1 MKIMLLGDTHGNTKF
16 ITNVAIPAAESAGAD
31 WIYQV
36 GDFGY
41 WEHTD
46 EGQDFLD
53 EVSAE
58 LTETGQQIVFIAG
71 NHDKTSLIFRK
82 YSQISGFYMVRP
94 NIWFAPNGT
103 VWSPNDGETNF
114 IALGG
119 AYSVDKNYRL
129 EQEEWRAQQIVA
141 NPPFSVD
148 EYSPKYILDYA
159 RSKTRETIWFPEE
172 EMTEDEFET
181 ILSNTKDRIDVILA
195 HDKPLSSNPMMKL
208 LPIAECAP
216 NQRRLQKAVNVL
228 KPKLFIHG
236 HLHAR
241 YTDTIRCG
249 DDNAYT
255 RVEGLGAD
263 VPNFNQLESSWEP
276 KDAWEFLIL
285 KG

>member
-16 ITNVAIPAAESAGAD
+16 IANAAIPAAKEAGAK

-53 EVSAE
+53 EISSV
-58 LTETGQQIVFIAG
+58 LIETGQQIVFIAG
-71 NHDKTSLIFRK
+71 NHDKTSLIFRR

-103 VWSPNDGETNF
+103 VWSPNAGETNF

-119 AYSVDKNYRL
+119 AYSIDKNYRL
-129 EQEEWRAQQIVA
+129 EQEEWRAQQIM
-141 NPPFSVD
+141 NSPPIAMAD
-148 EYSPKYILDYA
+148 YSRKQILDYA
-159 RSKTRETIWFPEE
+159 RNKTKETIWFPEE
-172 EMTEDEFET
+172 QMTDNEFEK
-181 ILSNTKDRIDVILA
+181 ILVDTKDRIDVILA
-195 HDKPLSSNPMMKL
+195 HDKPLASNPMVKL
-208 LPIAECAP
+208 IPIPECIP
-216 NQRRLQKAVNVL
+216 NQRRLQKAVSVL

-241 YTDTIRCG
+241 YTDTVRCG
-249 DDNAYT
+249 DDDAYT

-276 KDAWEFLIL
+276 TDAWEFLEL